1 MFIYTHIAMNIR
13 TFSTALITLA
23 LCASLFSCNKEELS
37 IQPPVDEVTTKVPS
51 GDRIII
57 HFGTST
63 QKGCIYSFTN
73 CIWIGWGADA
83 TNRNGQ
89 FTLQFEQGDA
99 ASQYF
104 GQYFPL
110 TADFTVDSAAAHTLG
125 IEPQVIPAGFY
136 PLSDLPGGSDTGKRA
151 VSFNPASGHIVKGLV
166 NPNNPQ
172 DNIGQLHNLA
182 VQVVLN
188 ENRDAINALN
198 GNRAAIQ
205 QLLTE
210 KTSRFLA
217 EADLSVSSTDQ
228 QRSAALN
235 LQRDYAD
242 YAARLEETRLS
253 AYDKQTLLTL
263 FNNAA
268 SFPVRSPEELSNF
281 VSFMIAQ
288 ENLLVQDNELD
299 NSRMVLSMVSTLKY
313 SRYFWYW
320 RSISSPTP
328 GNGSVES
335 ASIPDWVWADIIG
348 LELGGPLVSA
358 VASAV
363 VYLDTH

>member
-1 MFIYTHIAMNIR
+1 MNIR
-13 TFSTALITLA
+13 INYTALIALA

-37 IQPPVDEVTTKVPS
+37 IQPPVGEVTPNIPS

-83 TNRNGQ
+83 KNRNGH
-89 FTLQFEQGDA
+89 FALQFEQGDEA
-99 ASQYF
+99 GEYF

-110 TADFTVDSAAAHTLG
+110 TADFIVDSAAAHSLG

-136 PLSDLPGGSDTGKRA
+136 PLHDLLSGADTGKRA
-151 VSFNPASGHIVKGLV
+151 VSFNPAAGLSVKGLV

-188 ENRDAINALN
+188 DNRDAINALN
-198 GNRAAIQ
+198 GDRTAIRK
-205 QLLTE
+205 LLME
-210 KTSRFLA
+210 KTSQFLA
-217 EADLSVSSTDQ
+217 EADLPVSASEL
-228 QRSAALN
+228 QRSAALD
-235 LQRDYAD
+235 LQRDYAN
-242 YAARLEETRLS
+242 YADRLEETRLS
-253 AYDKQTLLTL
+253 AYDKQTLLSL
-263 FNNAA
+263 FNEAA

-281 VSFMIAQ
+281 VAFVTAQ
-288 ENLLVQDNELD
+288 ENQLVHNAELD
-299 NSRMVLSMVSTLKY
+299 NPKVVLSMVSTLKY

-320 RSISSPTP
+320 KSISSPTP
-328 GNGSVES
+328 GNGSVEP
-335 ASIPDWVWADIIG
+335 AGIPEWVWADIIG

-358 VASAV
+358 VASAA

>member
-1 MFIYTHIAMNIR
+1 MKIR
-13 TFSTALITLA
+13 TFFTALTALA

-37 IQPPVDEVTTKVPS
+37 IQPPSEEVAPNIPS

-73 CIWIGWGADA
+73 CIWIGWGAEA

-89 FTLQFEQGDA
+89 FALQFDQGDEA
-99 ASQYF
+99 GEYF

-110 TADFTVDSAAAHTLG
+110 TADFTVDSAAAQSLG
-125 IEPQVIPAGFY
+125 IEPQVIPAGLY
-136 PLSDLPGGSDTGKRA
+136 PLQNAAGGQATRKRF
-151 VSFNPASGHIVKGLV
+151 VSFDPATGLAVGGLV

-188 ENRDAINALN
+188 ENRAAINALN

-217 EADLSVSSTDQ
+217 DAGLPVSTAEQ

-235 LQRDYAD
+235 LHRDYAN
-242 YAARLEETRLS
+242 YADRLAETRLS
-253 AYDKQTLLTL
+253 AYDKQALLPL
-263 FNNAA
+263 FNEAA

-281 VSFMIAQ
+281 VAFMTAQ
-288 ENLLVQDNELD
+288 ENRLAQDTNL
-299 NSRMVLSMVSTLKY
+299 NNPKVVLSMLSTLKY
-313 SRYFWYW
+313 SRYLWFWK
-320 RSISSPTP
+320 SISSPAP
-328 GNGSVES
+328 GNGSVEPV
-335 ASIPDWVWADIIG
+335 SIPDWVWADIIG
-348 LELGGPLVSA
+348 LELGGPLVSVVSSIA
-358 VASAV
+358 
-363 VYLDTH
+363 VYLETH

>member
-1 MFIYTHIAMNIR
+1 MTIR
-13 TFSTALITLA
+13 TFSFALIA
-23 LCASLFSCNKEELS
+23 LCASLFSCTKEELS
-37 IQPPVDEVTTKVPS
+37 IQPPIETVTPDIPS

-63 QKGCIYSFTN
+63 QMGCIYSFTN
-73 CIWIGWGADA
+73 CIWIGWGAEA

-89 FTLQFEQGDA
+89 LALQFDQGDEA
-99 ASQYF
+99 GQYF

-110 TADFTVDSAAAHTLG
+110 TSDFTVDAEAAHSLG

-136 PLSDLPGGSDTGKRA
+136 PLRDAATGQATGKRS
-151 VSFNPASGHIVKGLV
+151 VSFNPAAGLAVKGLV

-188 ENRDAINALN
+188 DNRDAINALN
-198 GNRAAIQ
+198 GDRTAIQ
-205 QLLTE
+205 KLLME
-210 KTSRFLA
+210 KTARFLEAA
-217 EADLSVSSTDQ
+217 ELPVSAAEQ
-228 QRSAALN
+228 QRSSVLN
-235 LQRDYAD
+235 LHRDYAN
-242 YAARLEETRLS
+242 YAERLEETRLN

-263 FNNAA
+263 FNEAA
-268 SFPVRSPEELSNF
+268 SFPVRSPEELNNF
-281 VSFMIAQ
+281 VAFMTAQ
-288 ENLLVQDNELD
+288 ENQLASDTKLGAPKV
-299 NSRMVLSMVSTLKY
+299 VLSMVSVLKY

-320 RSISSPTP
+320 KSISSPTP
-328 GNGSVES
+328 GNGGAEP
-335 ASIPDWVWADIIG
+335 ASIPDWVWADVIG